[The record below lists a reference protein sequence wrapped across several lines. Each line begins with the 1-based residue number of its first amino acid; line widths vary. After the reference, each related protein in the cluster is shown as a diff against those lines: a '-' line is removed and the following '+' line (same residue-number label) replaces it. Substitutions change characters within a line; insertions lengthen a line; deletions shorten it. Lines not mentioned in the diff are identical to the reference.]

1 MMRPLCTSP
10 NVQLVFDGA
19 DCDLPRVYSDEGKL
33 SQILRNL
40 LANAIKFTEQGEIR
54 LSCEY
59 DKASDFVVFNVSDTG
74 LGIAP
79 EDQEQIFQQY
89 YQVDSPRQRKLK
101 GTGLGLPLSRKLA
114 ELLGG
119 SIRLRSQVGVGS
131 TFSVR
136 IPLHYPST
144 SGDLLLPKHPPADV
158 KRQERIPRILLI
170 DDEDVAR
177 YLIRK
182 LLSDLPIEIQESRSG
197 ADGIRFAREHAV
209 DLIILDLAMPET
221 SGYDVMAALGNEP
234 ETRDIPVVVHT
245 SLSLGHAERKALSHA
260 KAIVSKSRSEPDLRN
275 IVDAIIASTR

>member
-1 MMRPLCTSP
+1 MRASCHR
-10 NVQLVFDGA
+10 FF
-19 DCDLPRVYSDEGKL
+19 E
-33 SQILRNL
+33 NL

-59 DKASDFVVFNVSDTG
+59 DKASDFVVFNMSDTG

-144 SGDLLLPKHPPADV
+144 SGDPLLPRHSPADV

-182 LLSDLPIEIQESRSG
+182 LLSDLPIEIQESKSG
-197 ADGIRFAREHAV
+197 AGRHSVCAGACGRSDHPGPCDA
-209 DLIILDLAMPET
+209 
-221 SGYDVMAALGNEP
+221 GNL
-234 ETRDIPVVVHT
+234 RI
-245 SLSLGHAERKALSHA
+245 
-260 KAIVSKSRSEPDLRN
+260 SR
-275 IVDAIIASTR
+275 